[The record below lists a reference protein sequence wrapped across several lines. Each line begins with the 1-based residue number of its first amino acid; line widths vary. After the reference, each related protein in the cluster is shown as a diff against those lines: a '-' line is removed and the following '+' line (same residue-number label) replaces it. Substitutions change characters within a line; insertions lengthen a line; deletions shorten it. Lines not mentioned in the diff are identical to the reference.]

1 VSLSWTSPWNVGLWC
16 LWRCLDGE
24 WQVLR
29 GINIPQ
35 ERGGIVHENLLEV
48 PGIGEESAS
57 RAVALLEVALSVAL
71 ALLPL
76 TTVSFRLDAIVSVW
90 RW

>member
-1 VSLSWTSPWNVGLWC
+1 MSLSWTSPWNVGRWY

-35 ERGGIVHENLLEV
+35 ERGAIMHENLLEV
-48 PGIGEESAS
+48 LGVGEESAS
-57 RAVALLEVALSVAL
+57 
-71 ALLPL
+71 
-76 TTVSFRLDAIVSVW
+76 
-90 RW
+90 

>member
-35 ERGGIVHENLLEV
+35 ERGGIVHKSLLEV
-48 PGIGEESAS
+48 LGVGEESVS
-57 RAVALLEVALSVAL
+57 RAVALLGVALSVAL
-71 ALLPL
+71 PLLPL
-76 TTVSFRLDAIVSVW
+76 VTASFRLDAIVSV
-90 RW
+90 